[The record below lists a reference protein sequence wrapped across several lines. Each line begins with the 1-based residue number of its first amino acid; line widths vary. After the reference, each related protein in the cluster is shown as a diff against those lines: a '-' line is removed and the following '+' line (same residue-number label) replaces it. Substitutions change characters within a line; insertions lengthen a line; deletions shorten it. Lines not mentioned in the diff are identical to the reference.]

1 MGVAAALS
9 IQLYLYLCTWWRTNP
24 WAQGVHGVQ
33 GVQGAHVGT
42 RGSTW
47 GQCEAQWR
55 YMGTRGWAL
64 GIGHWALTA
73 PVYNVCV
80 LKRGGRGRGFV
91 AVGMALALCDGM
103 VTALGIG
110 VRLMVASM
118 SDGEVD
124 TSAALE
130 YGRHLKTC

>member
-1 MGVAAALS
+1 
-9 IQLYLYLCTWWRTNP
+9 
-24 WAQGVHGVQ
+24 
-33 GVQGAHVGT
+33 
-42 RGSTW
+42 
-47 GQCEAQWR
+47 
-55 YMGTRGWAL
+55 
-64 GIGHWALTA
+64 
-73 PVYNVCV
+73 
-80 LKRGGRGRGFV
+80 
-91 AVGMALALCDGM
+91 MALALCDGM